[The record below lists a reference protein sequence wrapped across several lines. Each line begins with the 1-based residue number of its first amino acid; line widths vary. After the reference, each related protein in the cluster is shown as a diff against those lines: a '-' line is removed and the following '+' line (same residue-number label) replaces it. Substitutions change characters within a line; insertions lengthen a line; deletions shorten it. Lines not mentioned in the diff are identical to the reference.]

1 MMLEMAGLHHI
12 SAMVNDAQRTVTF
25 YAGIVGVRLVKK
37 TVNYARPDGYHLILE
52 MRQEI
57 PAAFSHFFHQADA

>member
-1 MMLEMAGLHHI
+1 MLEMAGLHHI

-25 YAGIVGVRLVKK
+25 YAGIVGVRLVMPGR
-37 TVNYARPDGYHLILE
+37 TAIIFILE